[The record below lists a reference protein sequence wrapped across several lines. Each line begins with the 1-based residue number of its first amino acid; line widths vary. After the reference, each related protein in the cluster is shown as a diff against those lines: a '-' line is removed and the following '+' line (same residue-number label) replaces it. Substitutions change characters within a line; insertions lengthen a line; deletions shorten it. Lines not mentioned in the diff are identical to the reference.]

1 MPPFI
6 VVVVYNYR
14 IAHFAEVFLNQLAQQ
29 VKLNILTGNS
39 GSGKSMLLQ
48 ALDLYCSRNDLNW
61 VFCNYHQMNY
71 AKEKLID
78 ICSNKDVVL
87 LDNADLYITE
97 DILNRILKTSKM
109 VVMSLHDISAVSTNE
124 AAIIQVIYTNDLRL
138 SIRKL

>member
-1 MPPFI
+1 MKI
-6 VVVVYNYR
+6 KLKNEMCQGA
-14 IAHFAEVFLNQLAQQ
+14 IIDAELDA
-29 VKLNILTGNS
+29 KLNILTGNS